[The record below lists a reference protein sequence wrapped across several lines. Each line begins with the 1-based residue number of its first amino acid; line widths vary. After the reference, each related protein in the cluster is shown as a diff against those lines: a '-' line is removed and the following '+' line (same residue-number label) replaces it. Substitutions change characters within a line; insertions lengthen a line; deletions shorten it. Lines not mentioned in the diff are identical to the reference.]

1 MFIYTFINGEE
12 MQLYNL
18 NTLETMNILVENI
31 YNPFANIDIFLY
43 KNILVNAYKLK
54 NKVVVELAKIV
65 MYTTLFIF
73 LAGGLLLKGVS
84 VINGEIHFEP
94 NLVILPTIHALLGTI
109 GFYIMIELIK
119 YAFDNK

>member
-1 MFIYTFINGEE
+1 

-54 NKVVVELAKIV
+54 NKVVVKLAKIV

>member
-1 MFIYTFINGEE
+1 MFMYTFINGEE

>member
-1 MFIYTFINGEE
+1 MFMYTFINGEE

-54 NKVVVELAKIV
+54 HKVVVKLAKIV

>member
-1 MFIYTFINGEE
+1 MYTFINGEE

-18 NTLETMNILVENI
+18 STLETMNILVENI

>member
-1 MFIYTFINGEE
+1 MFMYTFINGEE

-54 NKVVVELAKIV
+54 NKVVVKLAKIV